1 MLCFTSSEY
10 DFCFLFLGTLRLEG
24 FQREWRVS
32 VRYRHSR
39 VWSRTTDQSTPVG
52 LAIDRFNNLVVCDCD
67 KARLQIFTLDGKFVN
82 TIEGQ
87 HTQLTTPRSV
97 AVSSTGQLFV
107 TDVNKRCVHVYQ

>member
-32 VRYRHSR
+32 VQYCGTLESG
-39 VWSRTTDQSTPVG
+39 DGQLSTPVG

-67 KARLQIFTLDGKFVN
+67 KARLQIFTLDEKFVN